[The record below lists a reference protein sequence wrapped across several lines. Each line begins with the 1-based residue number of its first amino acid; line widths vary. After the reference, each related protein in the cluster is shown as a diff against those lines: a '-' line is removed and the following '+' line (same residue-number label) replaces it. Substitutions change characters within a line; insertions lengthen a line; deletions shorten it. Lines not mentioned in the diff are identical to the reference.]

1 MAKKAHQNQSSRKS
15 LFSVRLLRAQFQT
28 MGFILK
34 SGSTGLI
41 KKVKYKDQR
50 DAQFLTLSDDHGIK
64 ARRAIGMPTVQA
76 AVRGKGGAFL
86 DQRYQ
91 ASPEEKR
98 QHCTDG
104 PTKDTNWQK
113 PKEKRQEKSVILC

>member
-28 MGFILK
+28 MGFSLK

-64 ARRAIGMPTVQA
+64 ARRAIGMPSVQCCLFSSGLA
-76 AVRGKGGAFL
+76 
-86 DQRYQ
+86 
-91 ASPEEKR
+91 
-98 QHCTDG
+98 
-104 PTKDTNWQK
+104 
-113 PKEKRQEKSVILC
+113 